1 MKLIK
6 INYFFLSKI
15 FKNAKKE
22 IESYIMLIN
31 SLSIFVAIQ
40 FLILPIDILC
50 EKVPKYTLLNHA
62 QRKLEENDN
71 YIIII
76 YRIKIT
82 YEANEF
88 TKIESKK
95 QIQYILYE
103 GKELDLSRKFII
115 DANTTIKIFFSEPIK
130 SLNSFFSA
138 NLDLKVLSI
147 KLIDLSHFDSSLLEN
162 TEYLF
167 AGCYLLEEINF
178 DNFKTSKVTT
188 MSQMLQGCAYLKT
201 LN

>member
-1 MKLIK
+1 
-6 INYFFLSKI
+6 
-15 FKNAKKE
+15 
-22 IESYIMLIN
+22 MLIN
-31 SLSIFVAIQ
+31 SLRFFVAIQ
-40 FLILPIDILC
+40 FLILHIDILC

-88 TKIESKK
+88 TKIESRK

-103 GKELDLSRKFII
+103 DKELDLSRKFII

-178 DNFKTSKVTT
+178 DNFKTLKVTT
-188 MSQMLQGCAYLKT
+188 MYQMFQGCANLKA
-201 LN
+201 LNLSNFDTSNVWNMNLMFEYCDS

>member
-6 INYFFLSKI
+6 INYFFLSKK

-22 IESYIMLIN
+22 IKSYIMLIN
-31 SLSIFVAIQ
+31 SLRFFVAIQ
-40 FLILPIDILC
+40 FLILHIDILC

-71 YIIII
+71 YIIVI
-76 YRIKIT
+76 YRIKT
-82 YEANEF
+82 KYEANEF

-103 GKELDLSRKFII
+103 GKEVDLSRKFII

-130 SLNSFFSA
+130 SLNSFFFC
-138 NLDLKVLSI
+138 KFRF
-147 KLIDLSHFDSSLLEN
+147 KSS
-162 TEYLF
+162 EYK
-167 AGCYLLEEINF
+167 INRF
-178 DNFKTSKVTT
+178 I
-188 MSQMLQGCAYLKT
+188 T
-201 LN
+201 L